1 MKTMIDS
8 IDGELCLEAGSG
20 WMSKFEASQ
29 LASGDVVLCDNLAGQ
44 AMTLSFNGSF
54 FAQADLVIADLAV
67 ADPAAGD
74 VAAAEP
80 GGSRNA
86 NKKAVCAAR
95 IRSLTPNAWSAPVPD
110 RGSEACELVP
120 FTIRLA
126 CARYALKSL
135 EGSGEAT
142 LVHMNTAYTEE
153 GNARL
158 YIAGFPAARGTLVV
172 RDENWGIRID
182 EAEGSLA
189 AGSEIRTT
197 SAYLRAGGEAQKAKT
212 YDARRPDFVTKPM
225 LDLFSAVH
233 EEFARSLR
241 AVYPAAKSVRLVSTD
256 QLAFYEWV
264 EPKSGA
270 EQAVSML
277 SMRPTGRTAQ
287 NEAAGELPAKLCVNP
302 QIRAISRDTGDR
314 ADCGPEAA
322 LPLFDDAFEA
332 DYRAWWRNRSPGED
346 GCFCLLSSGHALAR
360 IFPDAEDR
368 QQFAACLRNGWKRCL
383 DARFAELREFP
394 AAGATNNEGKSATDK
409 SAAGAT
415 DKSAAGATDK
425 STAGAIDKSTAG
437 AIDKSTAGAPGW
449 KKEDLYEVLD
459 AWAMILTAVFAVAT
473 DTGEETFELA
483 YPLSALQSLC
493 PRFRA

>member
-20 WMSKFEASQ
+20 WMSRFEASQ

-67 ADPAAGD
+67 ADPAAAD
-74 VAAAEP
+74 PAVADPAAADPAVADPAAEP

-302 QIRAISRDTGDR
+302 EIRAISRDTGDC

-394 AAGATNNEGKSATDK
+394 AAGASNNEGKSATDK

-415 DKSAAGATDK
+415 
-425 STAGAIDKSTAG
+425 DKSTAG